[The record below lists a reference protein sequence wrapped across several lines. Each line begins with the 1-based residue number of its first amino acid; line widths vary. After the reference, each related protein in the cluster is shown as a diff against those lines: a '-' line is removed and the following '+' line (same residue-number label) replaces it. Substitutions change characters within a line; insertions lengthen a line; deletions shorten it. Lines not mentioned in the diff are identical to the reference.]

1 MASFAIVKDSTACMP
16 RDLARQYQIKIVP
29 LNLLW
34 DGQLY
39 KDTIDIT
46 PDQFYQRLNQTSRLP
61 TTSPPA
67 VEDLVALYNQLAETH
82 DGILSIHLSGEY
94 SRTVDIARY
103 AARQVTVPVEVI
115 DSRSVSMGLG
125 FVVLAAARA
134 RAQGATMAEAAAA
147 AEALI
152 PRIQVRMFV
161 ESLRYLHLGG
171 RIGAAQRWVGTAL
184 DQKPIL
190 SVQDGK
196 TGVVSQARGRK
207 AALKALIDQV
217 AVQTGDRSLHIAV
230 VHALAPLDALW
241 LYDQVEEEFT
251 CVEHYYVELSPV
263 LGTHVG
269 PGCVGVAFYVD

>member
-16 RDLARQYQIKIVP
+16 RDLLRQYQVNIVP

-34 DGQLY
+34 DGKQY

-46 PDQFYQRLNQTSRLP
+46 PDQFYQRLSQASRLP

-67 VEDLVALYNQLAETH
+67 VEDLIALYNQLGETH

-103 AARQVTVPVEVI
+103 AARQVNVPVDVI

-134 RAQGATMAEAAAA
+134 RAEGATMVEAAAA
-147 AEALI
+147 ARALI
-152 PRIQVRMFV
+152 PRVQVRMFV

-171 RIGAAQRWVGTAL
+171 RIGRARRWVGTAL

-190 SVQDGK
+190 TVQDGQ
-196 TGVVSQARGRK
+196 TDVVGQARGRK
-207 AALKALIDQV
+207 AALKALIDQI
-217 AVQTGDRSLHIAV
+217 AVKSGGHPLHIAV

>member
-1 MASFAIVKDSTACMP
+1 MASFAIVKDSTACVP
-16 RDLARQYQIKIVP
+16 RDLVRQYQVKIVP
-29 LNLLW
+29 LNLIW
-34 DGQLY
+34 DGKLY
-39 KDTIDIT
+39 RDTIDLT
-46 PDQFYQRLNQTSRLP
+46 AEQFYQRLSQSHRPP

-67 VEDLVALYNQLAETH
+67 ADDLIALYNQLGETH

-94 SRTVDIARY
+94 SRTVDIAQY
-103 AARQVTVPVEVI
+103 AARQVSVPVDVI

-134 RAQGATMAEAAAA
+134 RADGATMAEAAAKA
-147 AEALI
+147 RALT

-161 ESLRYLHLGG
+161 ESLRYLQLGG
-171 RIGAAQRWVGTAL
+171 RIGAAQRWVGSAL
-184 DQKPIL
+184 DHKPIL
-190 SVQDGK
+190 SVQDGR
-196 TGVVSQARGRK
+196 TGVVGQARGRK

-217 AVQTGDRSLHIAV
+217 AIQAGTRPLHIAV

-241 LYDQVEEEFT
+241 LYDQVVDEFN
-251 CVEHYYVELSPV
+251 CVEHHYVELSPV